1 MRRRIIR
8 VLCGVAAAGITF
20 LTVGFA
26 GAGAQA
32 TAATPSLGQPVYTN
46 GQGGYI
52 SNGRWFRFG
61 ATTVTVA
68 PRLVPQAN
76 GGSMMIILDTS
87 LPYVLGAATI
97 GVDPGGG
104 PGTVWWNAPTT
115 SPDNKGT
122 FALSP
127 QVGDQLAVSIYYDR
141 SSYTTLTAAD
151 LTQGVTKTVQ
161 VNTGGSIVYNA
172 VELWG
177 AALNN
182 PPPPQADTRM
192 WKVASTRLTTYTGH
206 HGTVTGPWQTS
217 QMIGTTTG
225 TFTGVAVVSPSGL
238 WNGGQ
243 NFGVWLRHR

>member
-1 MRRRIIR
+1 MRRRITR
-8 VLCGVAAAGITF
+8 MLYGVATAGITF
-20 LTVGFA
+20 LTVGLA

-32 TAATPSLGQPVYTN
+32 AAAAPSLGQPVYTN
-46 GQGGYI
+46 GQAGYS
-52 SNGRWFRFG
+52 SNGRWFRFV
-61 ATTVTVA
+61 ATTVIVA
-68 PRLVPQAN
+68 PRLVPQAD

-87 LPYVLGAATI
+87 RPYELGAATI

-104 PGTVWWNAPTT
+104 PGTVWWKAPAT
-115 SPDNKGT
+115 SPDNQGT

-127 QVGDQLAVSIYYDR
+127 QVGDQLAVSIFYDQ
-141 SSYTTLTAAD
+141 STYTTLTVAD

-161 VNTGGSIVYNA
+161 LNTGGSLVYNA

-177 AALNN
+177 AAYNN

-192 WKVASTRLTTYTGH
+192 WKVASTRLTTYNGY
-206 HGTVTGPWQTS
+206 HGTITGPWQTR

>member
-1 MRRRIIR
+1 MRRRSTR
-8 VLCGVAAAGITF
+8 VLFGVAAAGITF
-20 LTVGFA
+20 LTAGFA

-52 SNGRWFRFG
+52 SNGRWFRFV

-68 PRLVPQAN
+68 PRLVPKAD

-87 LPYVLGAATI
+87 RPSELGTATI

-104 PGTVWWNAPTT
+104 PGTVWWTAPAT
-115 SPDNKGT
+115 SPHNQGT
-122 FALSP
+122 FALNP

-141 SSYTTLTAAD
+141 STYTDLTVAD

-177 AALNN
+177 AAYNN

-192 WKVASTRLTTYTGH
+192 WKVADTRLTTNTGQ

-225 TFTGVAVVSPSGL
+225 TFQGVPVVSPSGL